1 MNPSEVDKTFTDRL
15 LKVGKLINIE
25 VVDHLIISEEK
36 YTSLT
41 DNGVIKELQNFGGF
55 EIIDKE
61 KKDLE
66 E

>member
-1 MNPSEVDKTFTDRL
+1 M
-15 LKVGKLINIE
+15 NIE